1 MKTLLIILA
10 AFVAI
15 PSLAGEHERR
25 QLAQLTA
32 WCESQAITS
41 MASTPGVIRLRQI
54 IAQGTPT
61 QKEQATAALNRL
73 YAIAK
78 LQGQAEAQRRFLELR
93 QESSDAI
100 HRQREAEILG
110 RAIGQGIRNGN

>member
-10 AFVAI
+10 ALVAL
-15 PSLAGEHERR
+15 PSIAGEHERR

-54 IAQGTPT
+54 IEKGTPE
-61 QKEQATAALNRL
+61 QKEQASAALKRL
-73 YAIAK
+73 YDIAR
-78 LQGQAEAQRRFLELR
+78 LQGRSEAQRRFLVMQ

-110 RAIGQGIRNGN
+110 RAIGVGIRNGN